1 MLKTDTKTFLL
12 FIILMIPNHSWSQ
25 FEEFSRG
32 NERIYLPSDY
42 TDSTSYP
49 LVILLHA
56 YGMNS
61 DTAELIWGFSQ
72 SVDEYQ
78 FIYAIPSGTAD
89 RSNSYFW
96 NSNTACCNFY
106 NSTVDDVSY
115 LYQYIESL
123 KESFNVNNNRIYI
136 VGDSNGGFMA
146 LEFAYRFPSQIAAA
160 VSSAG
165 ATHFYS
171 RNDPDTG
178 VHILQI
184 QGTDDTSI
192 LYSGGSIQGMPYPG
206 AVATALQWVEYNNC
220 LISSSLEERR
230 DLDPAIP
237 GAETK
242 VTLYSRGCKSGAS
255 VELWTVE
262 KGGHGLGRPVSESS
276 RLQLLDWLLGKAKTG
291 WPSEFNGTIPPAG
304 LELNLNNIGIYNEI
318 ESLIYSCLE
327 LKNYGDAYFFEETSR
342 FDVSF
347 MITDAMAGKIGLFN
361 YRPFNPEN
369 VLNKNLE
376 LPDCSGNLEI
386 SSGIYSDIIK
396 VEENFYELQ
405 FQLVSPEA
413 SEFRLFFI
421 KEIFAVN
428 I

>member
-1 MLKTDTKTFLL
+1 MLKTDTKIFLL

-61 DTAELIWGFSQ
+61 DTAELIWGLSQ

-78 FIYAIPSGTAD
+78 FIYAVPSGTVD
-89 RSNSYFW
+89 QSDSYFW

-115 LYQYIESL
+115 LNQYIESL
-123 KESFNVNNNRIYI
+123 KESFNVNNNRVYL

-146 LEFAYRFPSQIAAA
+146 LEFAYQFPDQIAAA

-165 ATHFYS
+165 ASHFYS
-171 RNDPDTG
+171 RNDPDAG

-184 QGTDDTSI
+184 QGTEDTSI
-192 LYSGGSIQGMPYPG
+192 LYAGGLIQGMTYPG
-206 AVATALQWVEYNNC
+206 SVATALQWAEYNNC
-220 LISSSLEERR
+220 ILSGSLEDSR
-230 DLDPAIP
+230 DLDPSIP
-237 GAETK
+237 GAETE
-242 VTLYSRGCKSGAS
+242 VTAYSQGCKPGAS

-262 KGGHGLGRPVSESS
+262 GGGHGLGRPVSESS

-291 WPSEFNGTIPPAG
+291 WPSEYNGTIPPAG
-304 LELNLNNIGIYNEI
+304 LELNFNNIGIYNKI
-318 ESLIYSCLE
+318 EGLIYSCLE
-327 LKNYGDAYFFEETSR
+327 LEHYGDAYIFEKTSR

-347 MITDAMAGKIGLFN
+347 MITDAMAGKIRLFN
-361 YRPFNPEN
+361 YRPFNSAN
-369 VLNKNLE
+369 VLNKYFD
-376 LPDCSGNLEI
+376 LPDCSGNLEV
-386 SSGIYSDIIK
+386 SSGVYSDIIK

>member
-1 MLKTDTKTFLL
+1 MLKTDTKIFLL

-61 DTAELIWGFSQ
+61 DTAELIWGLSQ

-78 FIYAIPSGTAD
+78 FIYAVPSGTVD
-89 RSNSYFW
+89 QSDSYFW

-123 KESFNVNNNRIYI
+123 KESFNVNNNRVYL

-146 LEFAYRFPSQIAAA
+146 LEFAYQFPDQIAAA

-165 ATHFYS
+165 ASHFYS
-171 RNDPDTG
+171 RNDPDAG

-184 QGTDDTSI
+184 QGTEDTSI
-192 LYSGGSIQGMPYPG
+192 LYAGGLIQGMTYPG
-206 AVATALQWVEYNNC
+206 SVATALQWAEYNNC
-220 LISSSLEERR
+220 ILSGSLEDSR
-230 DLDPAIP
+230 DLDPSIP
-237 GAETK
+237 GAETE
-242 VTLYSRGCKSGAS
+242 VTAYSQGCKPGAS

-262 KGGHGLGRPVSESS
+262 GGGHGLGRPVSESS

-291 WPSEFNGTIPPAG
+291 WPSEYNGTIPPAG
-304 LELNLNNIGIYNEI
+304 LELNFNNIGIYNKI
-318 ESLIYSCLE
+318 EGLIYSCLE
-327 LKNYGDAYFFEETSR
+327 LEHYGDAYIFEKTSR

-347 MITDAMAGKIGLFN
+347 MITDAMAGKIRLFN
-361 YRPFNPEN
+361 YRPFNSAN
-369 VLNKNLE
+369 VLNKYFD